1 MLKFKNHIKEAYT
14 KVSEKTIQTLITQW
28 TNTETAL
35 GRWRERGISIP
46 LDAPPPINSEIEIVQ
61 NIADRSSK
69 QERDF
74 GVGIDRSKLH
84 YQMWA
89 SEATRITGK
98 LYDSD
103 FFSRISTNIDGLVLH
118 YKYAYARERPYQ
130 HGVRSLVGDIGTP
143 SYPSGHAADAWVFA
157 YVLSKKHPHLSTKFE
172 AIAKKVS
179 DSRIILGV
187 HFPSDC
193 EAGKLV
199 AKFIMDNQLIDY

>member
-1 MLKFKNHIKEAYT
+1 MLKFKTHIKEAYT
-14 KVSEKTIQTLITQW
+14 KISEKTIQTLLTQW
-28 TNTETAL
+28 NNTETAL

-46 LDAPPPINSEIEIVQ
+46 LDAPPTISSEIQKVQ
-61 NIADRSSK
+61 KFIDLSTK

-74 GVGIDRSKLH
+74 GVSIDRTKIH

-89 SEATRITGK
+89 SEATYITGK
-98 LYDSD
+98 PYDSD
-103 FFSRISTNIDGLVLH
+103 FFSRIGTNIDGLVLH

-130 HGVRSLVGDIGTP
+130 HGIRTLVGDIGTP

-157 YVLSKKHPHLSTKFE
+157 YVLSKKHPHLSAKFE

-193 EAGKLV
+193 EAGKVV